1 MTMYIDG
8 FIASVPTA
16 EKAAYVAY
24 TNRIDALFVEYGATR
39 VVDSW
44 GDDVPHGNIT
54 DFYRAVA
61 APEGET
67 VVFGYIEWP
76 DKATRTTGWDRLM
89 QDERMKDQQ
98 PPFDGK
104 RMVFGA
110 FEAICVRE
118 K

>member
-1 MTMYIDG
+1 MYIDG
-8 FIASVPTA
+8 FIASVPSA
-16 EKAAYVAY
+16 EKAAYVEY
-24 TNRIDALFVEYGATR
+24 TNGVDAMFVEYGATR
-39 VVDSW
+39 VVDGW
-44 GDDVPHGNIT
+44 GDDVPHGKVT

-67 VVFGYIEWP
+67 VVFGYVEWP
-76 DKATRTTGWDRLM
+76 DKATRDTGWERLM
-89 QDERMKDQQ
+89 QDERMKDEQ

-110 FEAICVRE
+110 FEAICVQE

>member
-1 MTMYIDG
+1 MYIDG

-16 EKAAYVAY
+16 DKAAYVEY
-24 TNRIDALFVEYGATR
+24 TNRIDALFVEFGATR
-39 VVDSW
+39 VVDGW
-44 GDDVPHGNIT
+44 GDDVPHGTVT

-61 APEGET
+61 APEGEV

-76 DKATRTTGWDRLM
+76 DKAARTTGWDALM
-89 QDERMKDQQ
+89 KDERMKGQQ

-104 RMVFGA
+104 RMIFGA
-110 FEAICVRE
+110 FEAISVQE

>member
-1 MTMYIDG
+1 MYIDG
-8 FIASVPTA
+8 FIASVPTDKKA
-16 EKAAYVAY
+16 EHVEH
-24 TNRIDALFVEYGATR
+24 TNRVDALFIEYGATR
-39 VVDSW
+39 VVDGW
-44 GDDVPHGNIT
+44 GDDVPHGKVT

-76 DKATRTTGWDRLM
+76 DKATRDAGWDAVM
-89 QDERMKDQQ
+89 KDERMGDQQ
-98 PPFDGK
+98 PAFDGK

-110 FEAICVRE
+110 FETICVQE

>member
-1 MTMYIDG
+1 MYIDG
-8 FIASVPTA
+8 FIASVPPA
-16 EKAAYVAY
+16 EKAAYVEY
-24 TNRIDALFVEYGATR
+24 TYRIDAMFIEYGATR
-39 VVDSW
+39 VVDGW
-44 GDDVPHGNIT
+44 GDDVPHGKVT

-76 DKATRTTGWDRLM
+76 DKETRMTGWDRI
-89 QDERMKDQQ
+89 MKDECMASQQ

-110 FEAICVRE
+110 FEAICVQE

>member
-1 MTMYIDG
+1 MYIDG
-8 FIASVPTA
+8 FIASVPT
-16 EKAAYVAY
+16 EHKAAYVEY
-24 TNRIDALFVEYGATR
+24 TNRIDAMFIEYGATR
-39 VVDSW
+39 VVDGW
-44 GDDVPHGNIT
+44 GDDVPHGTVT

-61 APEGET
+61 APERET

-76 DKATRTTGWDRLM
+76 DKEARTTGWDRLM

-110 FEAICVRE
+110 FEAICVQE